1 MHRDRAILL
10 IVIAFLLGFIIGA
23 VTGIRFSVRDQG
35 TTREHGPTVAPPQT
49 GAPTGQQIR
58 ELEKAIER
66 EPKNAKLLEALG
78 NAYFD
83 AQQYKKAIDAYER
96 SLAIDPKNADV
107 RTDLGIMCRS
117 IGDYDRA
124 LKEFRE
130 AARQDPAHK
139 NSRYN
144 IGVVLANDK
153 KDLKGAIVAW
163 EDFLRVEPQGERA
176 DAVRGEIATMKQLL
190 K

>member
-1 MHRDRAILL
+1 
-10 IVIAFLLGFIIGA
+10 
-23 VTGIRFSVRDQG
+23 
-35 TTREHGPTVAPPQT
+35 
-49 GAPTGQQIR
+49 
-58 ELEKAIER
+58 
-66 EPKNAKLLEALG
+66 
-78 NAYFD
+78 
-83 AQQYKKAIDAYER
+83 
-96 SLAIDPKNADV
+96 
-107 RTDLGIMCRS
+107 MCRS

-124 LKEFRE
+124 LKEFGE

-153 KDLKGAIVAW
+153 KDLKGAIAAW

-176 DAVRGEIATMKQLL
+176 DAVRAEIAKMKDLL